1 MQQRLDQERR
11 QLRWL
16 GNGRPTTF
24 GSTGGCIAAARTSAA
39 SCIPSCS
46 HGDYITAART
56 SDVSRI
62 SFSYGGC
69 IAAPRTSATSC
80 GHGGCIAAARTSAAA
95 CRLIQCK
102 TASSDASSAGK

>member
-1 MQQRLDQERR
+1 MQQRLGQERS

-24 GSTGGCIAAARTSAA
+24 GSTGACIAATRTSAA
-39 SCIPSCS
+39 SCISSCS
-46 HGDYITAART
+46 HGDCIAAART

-80 GHGGCIAAARTSAAA
+80 CYGGCIAAARTSAA
-95 CRLIQCK
+95 
-102 TASSDASSAGK
+102 SSDASAAGR